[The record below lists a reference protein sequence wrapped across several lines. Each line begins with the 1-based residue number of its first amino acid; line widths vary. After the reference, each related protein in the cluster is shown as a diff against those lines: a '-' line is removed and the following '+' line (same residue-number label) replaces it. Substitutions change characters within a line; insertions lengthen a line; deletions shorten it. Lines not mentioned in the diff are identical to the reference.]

1 MNKEFNREKAIDT
14 LVDNDMTDIENGSWD
29 FLELILLDGWTGYQ
43 EMSDEQL
50 LEELENRGLVEE
62 EDNE

>member
-29 FLELILLDGWTGYQ
+29 FLELILLDGWLGYRD
-43 EMSDEQL
+43 MTNEQL
-50 LEELENRGLVEE
+50 MEELNNRELIEE
-62 EDNE
+62 EDDE